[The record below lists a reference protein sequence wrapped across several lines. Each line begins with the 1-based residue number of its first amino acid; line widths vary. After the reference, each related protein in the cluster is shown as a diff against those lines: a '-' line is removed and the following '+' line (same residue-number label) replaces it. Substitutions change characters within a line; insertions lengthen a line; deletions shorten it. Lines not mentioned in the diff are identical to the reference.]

1 RSALS
6 RAAPAFALRLQHVSG
21 QLMAETVR
29 FLLGHEPREVRGFDP
44 NLTVLN
50 WLREAERCTGT
61 KEGCAEGDCGACT
74 VVLGEPDGDRVRYR
88 AVNACILF
96 MAQLHG
102 KQLITVE
109 HLRRPDGSLHPVQQA
124 MVECHGSQCGFCTP
138 GFVMSLF
145 ALYHCARNPDRQ
157 RILDAL
163 AGNLCRCTGYRPI
176 IDAARRMYELG
187 DGDHFRERE
196 AETAARLRALLD
208 GDRLAFARGGKRY
221 FAPRRIDDLAMLCAQ
236 FPDATLLAGGT
247 DVGLWVTKQHRD
259 LDMLIYVGAVEEL
272 RRLEVTDSHLEI
284 GAAVT
289 YADALDALG
298 TRWPDFGELIRRLGS
313 VQIRNSGT
321 IGGNVANG
329 SPIGDSMPAL
339 IALGAELVLRKGT
352 ARRALPLEDFY
363 LDYRKTALAAGEFV
377 ELIRVPLP
385 QAGQQF
391 RCYKIAKRFDQD
403 ISALLGAFRPRLER
417 GRVAEVRIAY
427 GGMAAIPRRARRCE
441 AALRG
446 RPWTA
451 ATVARGREALAREL
465 APISDMRASAAYRL
479 LAAQNLLTKF
489 HIETT
494 EPAIDTRVLA
504 LEASHG

>member
-1 RSALS
+1 
-6 RAAPAFALRLQHVSG
+6 
-21 QLMAETVR
+21 MAEAVR
-29 FLLGHEPREVRGFDP
+29 FLLGHEPRELRRLDP

-50 WLREAERCTGT
+50 WLREVERRSGT

-74 VVLGEPDGDRVRYR
+74 VVLGELEGDRIRYR

-96 MAQLHG
+96 VPQLDG

-145 ALYHCARNPDRQ
+145 ALYHEDRAPSRQ
-157 RILDAL
+157 RILDVL

-187 DGDHFRERE
+187 EGDHFGARE
-196 AETAARLRALLD
+196 AETIAHLKALR
-208 GDRLAFARGGKRY
+208 GGERLAFTHRARRY
-221 FAPRRIDDLAMLCAQ
+221 FAPRRIEDLAALCEQ
-236 FPDATLLAGGT
+236 FPSALLLAGGT

-259 LDMLIYVGAVEEL
+259 LDTLIYVGEVEEL
-272 RRLEVTDSHLEI
+272 TRLEVTDTHLEI

-289 YADALDALG
+289 YTDAMDALAAH
-298 TRWPDFGELIRRLGS
+298 WPDFGELIRRLGS

-339 IALGAELVLRKGT
+339 IALGAEVVLRKGS
-352 ARRALPLEDFY
+352 AHRNLQLEDFY
-363 LDYRKTALAAGEFV
+363 LDYRKTALQPGEFV

-385 QAGQQF
+385 RPEQQF

-403 ISALLGAFRPRLER
+403 ISALLGAFNIRLAK
-417 GRVAEVRIAY
+417 GRVADVRIAY
-427 GGMAAIPRRARRCE
+427 GGMAAIPKRATACE
-441 AALRG
+441 QALRG
-446 RPWTA
+446 QPWTE
-451 ATVARGREALAREL
+451 ATIARGREALAREF

-479 LAAQNLLTKF
+479 LAAQNLLTKC
-489 HIETT
+489 HVETSA
-494 EPAIDTRVLA
+494 PAVPTRVLD
-504 LEASHG
+504 LEVSYG

>member
-1 RSALS
+1 MTEA
-6 RAAPAFALRLQHVSG
+6 
-21 QLMAETVR
+21 VR
-29 FLLGHEPREVRGFDP
+29 FLLGHEPRELRGLDP

-50 WLREAERCTGT
+50 WLREDLRLTGT

-74 VVLGEPDGDRVRYR
+74 VALGELDGDAIRYR

-96 MAQLHG
+96 VPQLAG

-138 GFVMSLF
+138 GFVMALF
-145 ALYHCARNPDRQ
+145 ALYHGEPTPSRR
-157 RILDAL
+157 RILDVL

-187 DGDHFRERE
+187 EGDHFSERE
-196 AETAARLRALLD
+196 ADTTAQLRALAD
-208 GDRLAFARGGKRY
+208 DDRLAFAHAGRQY
-221 FAPRRIDDLAMLCAQ
+221 FAPRRLDDLAMLCEQ
-236 FPDATLLAGGT
+236 FPGATLLAGGT
-247 DVGLWVTKQHRD
+247 DVALWVTKQHRD
-259 LDMLIYVGAVEEL
+259 LDTLIYVGAVEEL
-272 RRLEVTDSHLEI
+272 KRLEVTDTDLEI

-289 YADALDALG
+289 YTDAMDELG
-298 TRWPDFGELIRRLGS
+298 ARWPDFGELIRRLGS

-339 IALGAELVLRKGT
+339 IALGAELVLRKGA
-352 ARRALPLEDFY
+352 ARRVLPLEDFY
-363 LDYRKTALAAGEFV
+363 LGYRQTALAPGEFV

-385 QAGQQF
+385 RPGQQF
-391 RCYKIAKRFDQD
+391 RCYKITKRFDQD
-403 ISALLGAFRPRLER
+403 ISALLGAFRVQLD
-417 GRVAEVRIAY
+417 GNRVADARIGY
-427 GGMAAIPRRARRCE
+427 GGMAAIPKRARACE
-441 AALRG
+441 RALG
-446 RPWTA
+446 DRPWTE
-451 ATVARGREALAREL
+451 ATIAKGRAALAREL
-465 APISDMRASAAYRL
+465 QPISDMRASAPYRL

-489 HIETT
+489 FLETSA
-494 EPAIDTRVLA
+494 PAFATRVLE

>member
-1 RSALS
+1 
-6 RAAPAFALRLQHVSG
+6 
-21 QLMAETVR
+21 MTETVR
-29 FLLGHEPREVRGFDP
+29 FLLGHEPREMRGLDP

-50 WLREAERCTGT
+50 WLREYLRLTGT

-74 VVLGEPDGDRVRYR
+74 VVLGELDGDAVRYR

-96 MAQLHG
+96 VPQLHG

-145 ALYHCARNPDRQ
+145 ALYQSERMPSRE
-157 RILDAL
+157 RILDVL

-187 DGDHFRERE
+187 GRDHFSEQE
-196 AETAARLRALLD
+196 SATIAQLKAWAA
-208 GDRLAFARGGKRY
+208 GGRLAFAHAGKRY
-221 FAPRRIDDLAMLCAQ
+221 FAPRRLDDLAALCER
-236 FPDATLLAGGT
+236 FPSACLLAGAT

-259 LDMLIYVGAVEEL
+259 LDALIYVGAVEEL
-272 RRLEVTDSHLEI
+272 KRLGATDTHLEI
-284 GAAVT
+284 GASVT
-289 YADALDALG
+289 YTDAMGVLAE
-298 TRWPDFGELIRRLGS
+298 RWPDFGELIRRLGS
-313 VQIRNSGT
+313 VQIQNSGT

-339 IALGAELVLRKGT
+339 IALGAELVLRRGIEQRT
-352 ARRALPLEDFY
+352 LPLEDFY
-363 LDYRKTALAAGEFV
+363 LDYRKSALAPGEFV
-377 ELIRVPLP
+377 VLIRVPLP
-385 QAGQQF
+385 RPGQQF

-403 ISALLGAFRPRLER
+403 ISALLGAFHVRFDRN
-417 GRVAEVRIAY
+417 RVADVRIAY
-427 GGMAAIPRRARRCE
+427 GGMAAIPKRARECE
-441 AALRG
+441 EAVRG
-446 RPWTA
+446 RPWTEATIA
-451 ATVARGREALAREL
+451 AGREALAREL

-489 HIETT
+489 FIETGT
-494 EPAIDTRVLA
+494 PAIATRVLE

>member
-1 RSALS
+1 
-6 RAAPAFALRLQHVSG
+6 
-21 QLMAETVR
+21 MAETGR
-29 FLLGHEPREVRGFDP
+29 FLLGHEPRELRRLDP

-50 WLREAERCTGT
+50 WLREVERRTGT

-74 VVLGEPDGDRVRYR
+74 VVLGELAGDRIRYR

-96 MAQLHG
+96 APQLDG
-102 KQLITVE
+102 RQLITVE

-145 ALYHCARNPDRQ
+145 ALYHEDPAPDRQ

-176 IDAARRMYELG
+176 VEAARRMYECGAG
-187 DGDHFRERE
+187 DQFSARETETIAQLKAFRG
-196 AETAARLRALLD
+196 
-208 GDRLAFARGGKRY
+208 GDRLAFAHAGKRY
-221 FAPRRIDDLAMLCAQ
+221 FAPRRVDDLAALCEH
-236 FPDATLLAGGT
+236 FPSACLLAGGT

-259 LDMLIYVGAVEEL
+259 LDTLIYVGEVEEL
-272 RRLEVTDSHLEI
+272 RRLEVTDARLEI

-289 YADALDALG
+289 YTDAMATLG
-298 TRWPDFGELIRRLGS
+298 ARWPDFGELIRRLGS

-339 IALGAELVLRKGT
+339 IALGTELVLRKGM
-352 ARRALPLEDFY
+352 ARRSMALEDFY
-363 LDYRKTALAAGEFV
+363 LTYRKTALQPGEFV

-385 QAGQQF
+385 QPEQQF
-391 RCYKIAKRFDQD
+391 RCCKISKRFDQD
-403 ISALLGAFRPRLER
+403 ISALLGAFNILLVK
-417 GRVAEVRIAY
+417 GRVADVRIAY
-427 GGMAAIPRRARRCE
+427 GGMAAIPKRAMECE
-441 AALRG
+441 EALRG
-446 RPWTA
+446 QPWTEV
-451 ATVARGREALAREL
+451 TIARGREALAREF
-465 APISDMRASAAYRL
+465 APISDMRASATYRL

-489 HIETT
+489 HVETSA
-494 EPAIDTRVLA
+494 PAVPTRVLE
-504 LEASHG
+504 LEVSYG

>member
-1 RSALS
+1 
-6 RAAPAFALRLQHVSG
+6 
-21 QLMAETVR
+21 MAEAVR
-29 FLLGHEPREVRGFDP
+29 LLLGHEPRELRGLDP

-50 WLREAERCTGT
+50 YLREDLRLTGT

-74 VVLGEPDGDRVRYR
+74 VVLGELDGDAIRYR

-96 MAQLHG
+96 TPQLAG

-109 HLRRPDGSLHPVQQA
+109 HLRRPDGSLHPVQEA

-138 GFVMSLF
+138 GFVMALF
-145 ALYHCARNPDRQ
+145 ALYHSEGTPSRQ
-157 RILDAL
+157 RILDVL

-187 DGDHFRERE
+187 EGDHFSERE
-196 AETAARLRALLD
+196 AETAAQLQALAD
-208 GDRLAFARGGKRY
+208 CDRLAFAHHGRRY
-221 FAPRRIDDLAMLCAQ
+221 FAPRRLDDLAALCEQ
-236 FPDATLLAGGT
+236 FPGATLLAGGT

-259 LDMLIYVGAVEEL
+259 LETLIYVGAVEEL
-272 RRLEVTDSHLEI
+272 KRLEVTDTHLEI

-289 YADALDALG
+289 YTDAMDELG
-298 TRWPDFGELIRRLGS
+298 ARWPDFGELIRRLGS
-313 VQIRNSGT
+313 VQIRNFGT

-339 IALGAELVLRKGT
+339 IALGAELVLRTGA
-352 ARRALPLEDFY
+352 ARRVLALEDFY
-363 LDYRKTALAAGEFV
+363 LGYRQTALAPGEFL

-385 QAGQQF
+385 RPGQQF

-403 ISALLGAFRPRLER
+403 ISALLGAFQVRLN
-417 GRVAEVRIAY
+417 GHKVADVRIAY
-427 GGMAAIPRRARRCE
+427 GGMAAIPKRARACE
-441 AALRG
+441 RALRD
-446 RPWTA
+446 RPWTE
-451 ATVARGREALAREL
+451 ATIAKGRAALAREL
-465 APISDMRASAAYRL
+465 QPISDMRASAAYRL

-489 HIETT
+489 FIETSA
-494 EPAIDTRVLA
+494 PAFATRVLE